1 MAPRNVESQM
11 AEQPPP
17 RYSFDADTVM
27 FPPATGPGPGRWTGE
42 MSNRWDIGDKPNGGY
57 ILALAVRAMV
67 GVTAATTAEHVDPFS
82 VTAHYLRPGETGRV
96 DVDVDL
102 VRTGRTLSTA
112 TATMTQ
118 SGKEKL
124 RVIGTFGRL
133 GGASGPTV
141 IGATPPDLPTP
152 EECLSRR
159 GGGQAHYVPSRF
171 TDSVDIRLHPDSGWV
186 RGVPS
191 GTAELTGWMR
201 FADERP
207 ADVVSMALFA
217 DAFPPTVFE
226 VLPTSQWVPTIELTV
241 HFRGVPAPGWLRARF
256 QSRYL
261 MDGFFEE
268 DGEIWDSNG
277 RLVAQSR
284 QLAMVLPTT

>member
-1 MAPRNVESQM
+1 MT
-11 AEQPPP
+11 AEPTSPT
-17 RYSFDADTVM
+17 YSFDTDTVM
-27 FPPATGPGPGRWTGE
+27 HPPIEGSGPGRWTGE

-57 ILALAVRAMV
+57 MIALAVRAMA
-67 GVTAATTAEHVDPFS
+67 GVTGATAANHVDPFS
-82 VTAHYLRPGETGRV
+82 VTAHYLRPGETGPV
-96 DVDVDL
+96 AVDVDL

-133 GGASGPTV
+133 DRASGPTA
-141 IGATPPDLPTP
+141 IGAAMPDLPSP

-171 TDSVDIRLHPDSGWV
+171 SDSVDVRLHPDTGWV

-207 ADVVSMALFA
+207 ADVASMALFA

-226 VLPTSQWVPTIELTV
+226 VLPTAQWVPTIELTV
-241 HFRGVPAPGWLRARF
+241 HFRGIPAPGWLRARF

-268 DGEIWDSNG
+268 DGEIWDSTG

-284 QLAMVLPTT
+284 QLAMVLPAA